1 MFNLEYQSPMKLGFL
16 IMHSWLKTNC
26 NCSFVFFLKDTA
38 FQFNIWMKEPLHSTY
53 RYADQY
59 NYTIENELLIMV
71 LQTLCILCRAKL
83 PCNLWEAYSHVGL
96 HWERGKF
103 VELPEDYSWIFS
115 ITLWIIGKLCWASS
129 VLGGVL
135 CLWMLETMLEISSQ
149 AANEQHNLKKQY
161 HSSSTSWKVAEN
173 LLPKWFRNLVPLFQ
187 SQRLWNVIFQNP
199 GLPPQQTKV
208 LAKHNSNA
216 SVKTSNKTVWGSHR
230 RSIVTSWRVLGE
242 TKQLP
247 INK

>member
-26 NCSFVFFLKDTA
+26 NCSFVFFLKHTA

-59 NYTIENELLIMV
+59 NYTIANELLIMV

-83 PCNLWEAYSHVGL
+83 PCDLWEAYSHVGL

-129 VLGGVL
+129 VLVVL

-149 AANEQHNLKKQY
+149 AANEQRNLKKQC
-161 HSSSTSWKVAEN
+161 HSSSTSREVAEN
-173 LLPKWFRNLVPLFQ
+173 LLPKWFRNLVHCLKARDFGMLFSKTQ
-187 SQRLWNVIFQNP
+187 DSLQNKP
-199 GLPPQQTKV
+199 KY
-208 LAKHNSNA
+208 
-216 SVKTSNKTVWGSHR
+216 
-230 RSIVTSWRVLGE
+230 
-242 TKQLP
+242 
-247 INK
+247 